1 MDRRAVHK
9 LRELV
14 HRMVE
19 MDRVDEQQAVI
30 VQVEIIWDAE
40 ATMVG
45 ETADP
50 LQALEAV
57 AAAATTGTRTAR
69 TTTAQT
75 AGEEAEAVVRA
86 GGAMMRTRDVGPS
99 SDR

>member
-1 MDRRAVHK
+1 MRK
-9 LRELV
+9 LRDLV
-14 HRMVE
+14 HQMAE
-19 MDRVDEQQAVI
+19 TDLVDVQQAVI

-57 AAAATTGTRTAR
+57 AAATTGTRTAR